1 MVLSIIFRDELL
13 GISKSTGFVLV
24 AGLVS
29 QVKPIIVNALIGDD
43 GSGECN
49 WRGNRRNNLGQGS
62 AAPVMSCYFENYL
75 RG

>member
-1 MVLSIIFRDELL
+1 
-13 GISKSTGFVLV
+13 LV